1 MLKQKVS
8 TLKDENQEAERNI
21 VLKNLEDFK
30 KEMEGSTY
38 KIMSNNK
45 KINIQCSVFEGKN
58 EKYGLVSMADV
69 TNVQNYER

>member
-1 MLKQKVS
+1 MKH
-8 TLKDENQEAERNI
+8 
-21 VLKNLEDFK
+21 LEDFK

-38 KIMSNNK
+38 KIMSTNK